1 MGNNILIGSLSQ
13 YKLVIKLP
21 SDATVLTAAKL
32 MSEHNIGAIMV
43 VDQDDLVG
51 IFSERDLVK
60 RVAAK
65 GLAPE
70 KTQLREVMT
79 TNPVTLSH
87 GDNLQQAMDLMRQHR
102 FRHLP
107 IKEDGKITGMVSLR
121 DLFGAIYEDM
131 RDNINKKDA
140 ILFGESYGIA
150 A

>member
-87 GDNLQQAMDLMRQHR
+87 GDNLQQAMDLMTQHR

-107 IKEDGKITGMVSLR
+107 IKEEGKITGMVSLR